1 MSKSSNFL
9 LFLIPALIWGST
21 WFVITFQLGKVDPLI
36 SVSYRFFIGGAILLV
51 YALVRKLPMAF
62 TWKQHL
68 RAAQQGVLLFGINYW
83 LVYISEQTLTSG
95 LVAVAFSSIVFF
107 NIVFGALFFKASI
120 NRRVVLGAILGFLG
134 TVLIYKAEFASFQSS
149 TEYLIAVVFALSSV
163 IIASLGNITSAINQK
178 NGMPVIQT
186 VAYGMIYGA
195 LVMALIAILL
205 GKPFAIDTSFAYLAS
220 LGYLSIFGSVIAFT
234 AYLTLIG
241 RIGADKAA
249 YAIVFVPIIAII
261 ISAVFEDYRLD
272 IYAIFGMGLIIV
284 ANVVALLKRESNSVK
299 KKEA

>member
-1 MSKSSNFL
+1 LSKSSNFL

-21 WFVITFQLGKVDPLI
+21 WFAITFQLGEVDPLI
-36 SVSYRFFIGGAILLV
+36 SVSYRFFIGGTILLI
-51 YALVRKLPMAF
+51 YALVRKLPMTF

-68 RAAQQGVLLFGINYW
+68 RALQQGMLLFGINYW

-120 NRRVVLGAILGFLG
+120 NRRVVLGAFLGFLG
-134 TVLIYKAEFASFQSS
+134 TILIYNAEFASFQSS
-149 TEYLIAVVFALSSV
+149 PEYLIAVAFALGSV
-163 IIASLGNITSAINQK
+163 IIASLGNITSAINQN

-195 LVMALIAILL
+195 ISMGCIALVL
-205 GKPFAIDTSFAYLAS
+205 GKPFTIDTSFTYLAS
-220 LGYLSIFGSVIAFT
+220 LAYLSIFGSIIAFT
-234 AYLTLIG
+234 SYLTLIG

-249 YAIVFVPIIAII
+249 YTIVFVPIIAII
-261 ISAVFEDYRLD
+261 ISAIFEDYPLD
-272 IYAIFGMGLIIV
+272 IYTILGMMLIVV
-284 ANVVALLKRESNSVK
+284 ANVVALFK
-299 KKEA
+299 KV

>member
-21 WFVITFQLGKVDPLI
+21 WFAITFQLGEVDPLI
-36 SVSYRFFIGGAILLV
+36 SVSYRFFIGGTILLI
-51 YALVRKLPMAF
+51 YALVRKLPMTF

-68 RAAQQGVLLFGINYW
+68 RALQQGMLLFGINYW

-120 NRRVVLGAILGFLG
+120 NRRVVLGAFLGFLG
-134 TVLIYKAEFASFQSS
+134 TILIYNAEFASFQSS
-149 TEYLIAVVFALSSV
+149 PEYLIAVAFALGSV
-163 IIASLGNITSAINQK
+163 IIASLGNITSAINQN

-195 LVMALIAILL
+195 ISMGCIALVL
-205 GKPFAIDTSFAYLAS
+205 GKPFTIDTSFTYLAS
-220 LGYLSIFGSVIAFT
+220 LAYLSIFGSIIAFT
-234 AYLTLIG
+234 SYLTLIG

-249 YAIVFVPIIAII
+249 YTIVFVPIIAII
-261 ISAVFEDYRLD
+261 ISAIFEDYPLD
-272 IYAIFGMGLIIV
+272 IYTILGMMLIVV
-284 ANVVALLKRESNSVK
+284 ANVVALFK
-299 KKEA
+299 KV